1 MDNLLKKLKALVKDE
16 IYCIFD
22 TEYEY
27 VVTSYTEDKAYIID
41 KELEYVKQTN
51 TYDPETAFT
60 ITHAK
65 MIYCAEPTNDI
76 DVFDADY

>member
-1 MDNLLKKLKALVKDE
+1 MKNLVKKLQELIKDE

-27 VVTSYTEDKAYIID
+27 IVTSYVPDKAYIVD

-51 TYDPETAFT
+51 LYDPETAFT
-60 ITHAK
+60 IRNAK
-65 MIYCAEPTNDI
+65 MIYCAEPNDDI
-76 DVFDADY
+76 DLFDK